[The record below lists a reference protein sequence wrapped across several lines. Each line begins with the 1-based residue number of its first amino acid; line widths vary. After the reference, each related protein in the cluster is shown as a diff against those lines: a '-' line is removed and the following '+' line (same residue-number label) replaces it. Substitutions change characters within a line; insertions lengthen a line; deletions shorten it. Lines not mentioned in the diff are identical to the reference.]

1 MLSPLARHVPRTASI
16 WIADYNTNTHLAD
29 GADPAA
35 SVRPLLRCWRRGIP
49 RPCVTTPNQCGRH
62 TALVD
67 NGREHSFT
75 TATVEYCSW
84 SGVPRSMENA
94 EKWVKGERGDGSG
107 IHGVRSGRGG
117 IVRTRR
123 RNAVAGTVVENGRTP
138 NAVPSRAHRT
148 PGDRRG
154 GALPSRRTD
163 DAPPPST
170 PPNASPWIP
179 GDLRFRA
186 RSVRVW
192 MPTPGSS
199 HVQYARTWEDSRQL
213 YPDCPQRGVRPNPA
227 SRLRASA
234 SSAAHARLPL
244 SEMEEAR
251 PERIGGRGGPLIV
264 SRWHTAGV
272 VKKKHGKVFGPRC
285 VPPRVVL

>member
-1 MLSPLARHVPRTASI
+1 M
-16 WIADYNTNTHLAD
+16 AD
-29 GADPAA
+29 GAKPSA
-35 SVRPLLRCWRRGIP
+35 SVRPALRRARRCVS
-49 RPCVTTPNQCGRH
+49 RPCMTISNHGGRH
-62 TALVD
+62 TDSVD
-67 NGREHSFT
+67 NVGGWVSS
-75 TATVEYCSW
+75 TASVEYCGW

-94 EKWVKGERGDGSG
+94 EKWVKGEKGDGSG
-107 IHGVRSGRGG
+107 MHGVRSGRGG
-117 IVRTRR
+117 IARTRR
-123 RNAVAGTVVENGRTP
+123 RYAVAGTVVKNGRMP

-148 PGDRRG
+148 PGGRRG

-163 DAPPPST
+163 DAPPPPT
-170 PPNASPWIP
+170 PNASPWIP
-179 GDLRFRA
+179 GDLHFRA

-192 MPTPGSS
+192 MPTPSSS
-199 HVQYARTWEDSRQL
+199 HVQYARTWEDNRQL

-272 VKKKHGKVFGPRC
+272 MKKTRKSFQTPLRSAPRC
-285 VPPRVVL
+285 AILFPFLRRKGGAGKGKDTGHERGMGI